1 MKLFW
6 CQEFF
11 FENFD
16 FINECKN
23 EFKDNNEKSSSLS
36 RNRVSHKI
44 DFKAIRPRNGYTDSV
59 GVKVKPLVFY
69 VFKKYILN
77 FKKVSGE
84 YF

>member
-16 FINECKN
+16 FINEFKN
-23 EFKDNNEKSSSLS
+23 EFKDNNEKSSRLS

-59 GVKVKPLVFY
+59 GVKVKPLRLLCFQKIY
-69 VFKKYILN
+69 SKF
-77 FKKVSGE
+77 
-84 YF
+84 